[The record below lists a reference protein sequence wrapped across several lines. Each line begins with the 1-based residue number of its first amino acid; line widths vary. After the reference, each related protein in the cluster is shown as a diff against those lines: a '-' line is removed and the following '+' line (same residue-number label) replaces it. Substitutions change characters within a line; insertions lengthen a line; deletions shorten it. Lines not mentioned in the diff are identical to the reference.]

1 MGPCV
6 PSAPVSLPS
15 TPSLCCPR
23 FSLSRAAHPPSPPS
37 VRTPPPATATTPF
50 LRNERLVL
58 TGHSCGPPA
67 IGVGCAQAGRTPG
80 SSTTTPFLR
89 NELPVLTVPSWRSPT
104 IGAFRAPF
112 GRSAVE
118 SALRNAPATPTFDA
132 LALADLPPT
141 SRRPPNFAL
150 PPPALTEPC
159 RRRRRTGRPRAA
171 TRRASHVGPCA
182 AVQRPRSSF
191 VRRPPSVIACRP
203 LSPALCPTLYVP
215 LLEGK
220 IRPEAGQIPP
230 NRGDAGARRRS
241 SCSNCIV
248 YCAPCA
254 RFTRCLEDRHREG
267 SCPCSWG
274 KAARLQEYDER
285 LPTPPRT

>member
-58 TGHSCGPPA
+58 TG
-67 IGVGCAQAGRTPG
+67 
-80 SSTTTPFLR
+80 
-89 NELPVLTVPSWRSPT
+89 PSWRSPT

-118 SALRNAPATPTFDA
+118 PALRTAPATPTFDA

-141 SRRPPNFAL
+141 SRR
-150 PPPALTEPC
+150 
-159 RRRRRTGRPRAA
+159 
-171 TRRASHVGPCA
+171 
-182 AVQRPRSSF
+182 
-191 VRRPPSVIACRP
+191 
-203 LSPALCPTLYVP
+203 
-215 LLEGK
+215 
-220 IRPEAGQIPP
+220 
-230 NRGDAGARRRS
+230 
-241 SCSNCIV
+241 
-248 YCAPCA
+248 
-254 RFTRCLEDRHREG
+254 
-267 SCPCSWG
+267 
-274 KAARLQEYDER
+274 
-285 LPTPPRT
+285 